1 MRVFCLFFTLLM
13 FAVPAFGVDLAE
25 MQASALL
32 KREIIKRYQV
42 NLEQSVRDMDK
53 ARSGYLPSVDFIYKA
68 NQLNEKSL
76 TEDKESSIFYGA
88 VTYNLFRGF
97 RDKYQIASAELS
109 SEVEQLHLNGL
120 QQDIQLDV
128 ALIYLEV
135 YERKANLEVALNNY
149 ETLQKIY
156 QDGKNRLDAGLIDN
170 NELLRFK
177 VDLDNSELLVDA
189 ARAGLEKSVELLG
202 RTIGETVTLG
212 QLGFSEF
219 QQIPAP
225 KDLER
230 NITLM
235 LTERSELLV
244 LDKLT
249 DASRMAMKVEQSE
262 YYPKVDLVGSYT
274 NYDYDLPNN
283 NGSVNE
289 DELRAQLVFS
299 INLYQGGVTEAA
311 VARSRLETLGLQ
323 YDRKE
328 LSDTLVTDLRNLHTD
343 FTVNLRNVDVA
354 LVSIEQAEENLRIS
368 RLRYNEGLQRES
380 DLLDAVTNLSRAHYN
395 YVTVV
400 QTVFSNHFRIMR
412 MVESF

>member
-1 MRVFCLFFTLLM
+1 
-13 FAVPAFGVDLAE
+13 
-25 MQASALL
+25 
-32 KREIIKRYQV
+32 
-42 NLEQSVRDMDK
+42 
-53 ARSGYLPSVDFIYKA
+53 
-68 NQLNEKSL
+68 
-76 TEDKESSIFYGA
+76 
-88 VTYNLFRGF
+88 
-97 RDKYQIASAELS
+97 
-109 SEVEQLHLNGL
+109 
-120 QQDIQLDV
+120 
-128 ALIYLEV
+128 
-135 YERKANLEVALNNY
+135 
-149 ETLQKIY
+149 
-156 QDGKNRLDAGLIDN
+156 
-170 NELLRFK
+170 
-177 VDLDNSELLVDA
+177 
-189 ARAGLEKSVELLG
+189 
-202 RTIGETVTLG
+202 
-212 QLGFSEF
+212 
-219 QQIPAP
+219 
-225 KDLER
+225 
-230 NITLM
+230 M

-244 LDKLT
+244 LDRLT

-274 NYDYDLPNN
+274 NYDYDLPNK

-299 INLYQGGVTEAA
+299 INLYQGGVTEAT
-311 VARSRLETLGLQ
+311 VARGRLETLGLQ

>member
-1 MRVFCLFFTLLM
+1 
-13 FAVPAFGVDLAE
+13 
-25 MQASALL
+25 
-32 KREIIKRYQV
+32 
-42 NLEQSVRDMDK
+42 
-53 ARSGYLPSVDFIYKA
+53 
-68 NQLNEKSL
+68 
-76 TEDKESSIFYGA
+76 
-88 VTYNLFRGF
+88 
-97 RDKYQIASAELS
+97 
-109 SEVEQLHLNGL
+109 VEQLHLNGL
-120 QQDIQLDV
+120 LQDIQLDV

-149 ETLQKIY
+149 ETLQKIF

-202 RTIGETVTLG
+202 RTIGKTVTLG